1 MKSNKITTRIT
12 IIIAVY
18 ILVSA
23 IFPIFLIID
32 KFYFRLINDR
42 WINFL
47 ISYICG
53 ILGGLATLISIYYTV
68 KSSLEI
74 QRDEYRKRDEEI
86 KSEKNQ
92 KDKEAR
98 MAFAGEIAI
107 IVSKFLVSETNY
119 YYLKYNRSDAI
130 ECINL
135 LEIKLGDI
143 NESQLLLL
151 KIKVLTKSLPSLII
165 IISLSLHLIEYL
177 ISLLLKVILSL
188 FLIPLSSNSN
198 ISLSVIF
205 LK

>member
-1 MKSNKITTRIT
+1 MIYEMKSNKITTRIT

-32 KFYFRLINDR
+32 KFYFRLINDT

-47 ISYICG
+47 VSYICG

-98 MAFAGEIAI
+98 VAFAGEIAI

-130 ECINL
+130 ECINI

-143 NESQLLLL
+143 NEARSLLL
-151 KIKVLTKSLPSLII
+151 KIKEFHNSTLKRNEDEAEFEW
-165 IISLSLHLIEYL
+165 IER
-177 ISLLLKVILSL
+177 
-188 FLIPLSSNSN
+188 SNDEIKN
-198 ISLSVIF
+198 ECIKF
-205 LK
+205 LKIYVK

>member
-1 MKSNKITTRIT
+1 MIYEMKSNKITTRIT

-32 KFYFRLINDR
+32 KFYFRLINDT

-47 ISYICG
+47 VSYICR
-53 ILGGLATLISIYYTV
+53 ILVGLATLISIYYTV

-98 MAFAGEIAI
+98 VAFAGEIAI

-130 ECINL
+130 ECINI

-143 NESQLLLL
+143 NEARSLLL
-151 KIKVLTKSLPSLII
+151 KIKEFHNSTLKRNEDEAEFEW
-165 IISLSLHLIEYL
+165 IER
-177 ISLLLKVILSL
+177 
-188 FLIPLSSNSN
+188 SNDEIKN
-198 ISLSVIF
+198 ECIKF
-205 LK
+205 LKIYVK

>member
-32 KFYFRLINDR
+32 KFYFRLINDT

-47 ISYICG
+47 VSYICG

-98 MAFAGEIAI
+98 VAFAGEIAI

-151 KIKVLTKSLPSLII
+151 KIKEFHNSTSKRNEDEAEFEW
-165 IISLSLHLIEYL
+165 IER
-177 ISLLLKVILSL
+177 
-188 FLIPLSSNSN
+188 SNDEIKN
-198 ISLSVIF
+198 ECIKF
-205 LK
+205 LKTYVK

>member
-1 MKSNKITTRIT
+1 MIYEMKSNKITTRIT

-23 IFPIFLIID
+23 IFPIFLIIY
-32 KFYFRLINDR
+32 KFYFRLINDT

-47 ISYICG
+47 VSYICG

-98 MAFAGEIAI
+98 VAFAGEIAI

-130 ECINL
+130 ECINI

-143 NESQLLLL
+143 NEARSLLL
-151 KIKVLTKSLPSLII
+151 KIKEFHNSTLKRNEDEAEFEW
-165 IISLSLHLIEYL
+165 IER
-177 ISLLLKVILSL
+177 
-188 FLIPLSSNSN
+188 SNDEIKN
-198 ISLSVIF
+198 ECIKF
-205 LK
+205 LKIYVK

>member
-18 ILVSA
+18 ILLSA

-32 KFYFRLINDR
+32 KFYFRLINET

-47 ISYICG
+47 VSYICG

-86 KSEKNQ
+86 KSEKKQ

-98 MAFAGEIAI
+98 VAFAGEIAI

-119 YYLKYNRSDAI
+119 YYLKCNRSDAI

-143 NESQLLLL
+143 NEGQLLLL
-151 KIKVLTKSLPSLII
+151 KIKEFHNSKSKRNEYEAEFEW
-165 IISLSLHLIEYL
+165 IER
-177 ISLLLKVILSL
+177 
-188 FLIPLSSNSN
+188 SNDEIKN
-198 ISLSVIF
+198 ECIKFRKTYV
-205 LK
+205 K

>member
-18 ILVSA
+18 ILLSA

-32 KFYFRLINDR
+32 KFYFRLINET

-47 ISYICG
+47 VSYICG

-74 QRDEYRKRDEEI
+74 QIDEYRKRDEEI
-86 KSEKNQ
+86 KSEKKQ

-98 MAFAGEIAI
+98 VAFAGEIAI

-119 YYLKYNRSDAI
+119 YYLKCNRSDAI

-143 NESQLLLL
+143 NEGQLLLL
-151 KIKVLTKSLPSLII
+151 KIKEFHNSKSKRNEYEAEFKW
-165 IISLSLHLIEYL
+165 IER
-177 ISLLLKVILSL
+177 
-188 FLIPLSSNSN
+188 SNDEIKN
-198 ISLSVIF
+198 ECIKF
-205 LK
+205 LKTYVK

>member
-1 MKSNKITTRIT
+1 MIYEMKSNKITTRIT

-23 IFPIFLIID
+23 IFPIFLIIY
-32 KFYFRLINDR
+32 KFYFRLINDT

-47 ISYICG
+47 VSYICG

-98 MAFAGEIAI
+98 VAFAGEIAI

-130 ECINL
+130 ECINI

-143 NESQLLLL
+143 NETRSLLL
-151 KIKVLTKSLPSLII
+151 KIKEFHNSTLKRNEDEAEFEW
-165 IISLSLHLIEYL
+165 IER
-177 ISLLLKVILSL
+177 
-188 FLIPLSSNSN
+188 SNDEIKN
-198 ISLSVIF
+198 ECIKF
-205 LK
+205 LKIYVK